1 MENIDGFLSYIPKDT
16 VLGALSSQQQNF
28 TLPFCLGTGVKSH
41 MNEEIL
47 EVVKTKSYRS
57 LIKGL
62 AWIGKVIHIQYIS
75 TEFSCQN
82 YLAKKD

>member
-1 MENIDGFLSYIPKDT
+1 
-16 VLGALSSQQQNF
+16 
-28 TLPFCLGTGVKSH
+28 